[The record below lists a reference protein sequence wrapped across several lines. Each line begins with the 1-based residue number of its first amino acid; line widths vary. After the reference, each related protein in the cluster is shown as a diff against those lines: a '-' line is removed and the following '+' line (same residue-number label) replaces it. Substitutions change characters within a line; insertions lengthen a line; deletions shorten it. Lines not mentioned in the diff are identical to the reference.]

1 MRNMIEG
8 GVAGTD
14 VTAATGVGAIGGA
27 LGLATGGDDISGR
40 AISTGGTAARAGVDA
55 GLDNVVNGGGGAAIV
70 GSVRWS
76 AFAR

>member
-1 MRNMIEG
+1 MIEG

-14 VTAATGVGAIGGA
+14 VTAATGAGAIGGA
-27 LGLATGGDDISGR
+27 LGLATGADDISGR
-40 AISTGGTAARAGVDA
+40 AISTGGTTARAGADA
-55 GLDNVVNGGGGAAIV
+55 GTGLDNVVDGGGGVAIV